1 MPMCPVHPKRRM
13 WKKPDGTYLCT
24 LKTDGEYCNQTLD
37 SKPLTAA
44 QETKARLERY
54 ATPPEAEVE
63 KAPMLIPDDDW
74 VSGAEILGL

>member
-37 SKPLTAA
+37 SKPLTA
-44 QETKARLERY
+44 KERVAKY
-54 ATPPEAEVE
+54 RYEA
-63 KAPMLIPDDDW
+63 PRPF
-74 VSGAEILGL
+74 